1 MLTLENLIQNKDMKG
16 AKERIQKSNT
26 LLICTNYNDIKEGDV
41 KERLSNF
48 SKVHKR
54 FDTKKM
60 ITIDLLDKTNKRVDI
75 NGLYPD
81 ALYDIYKE
89 IGFKKKKQFMYILLW
104 FCPVFDFDL
113 KKLSSIIDKDLL
125 KTGFVSIITGVTG
138 RDNFKKALSGK
149 LFVIKESTK
158 HMNDIVFTRVKK
170 TNVRSQRI
178 SRRAKRI
185 SRRVRSQRKKKK
197 PLTKKQ
203 PINMNTYTP
212 FINRSILLSESAVKH
227 SDLVSPKC
235 YEYSPNKFSSVSIEG
250 KCVRSYLKIAQ
261 KQLLRNMLLLEDN
274 INPQNIISPI
284 QKQTNCWFNTM
295 FMTLFISDKGRK
307 FFRFFRRLMIT
318 GKYSKG
324 NTITPT
330 KLRIALS
337 NLNIAIE
344 SSLTGKINPVLNN
357 TNNIIEQIYLSQK
370 KTDRHRNLKNREEYG
385 NPFYYYMA
393 LINYLKSDN
402 LFIKILGRESRPEQC
417 FHVNLYCLK
426 DSSDMSYDM
435 IVFET
440 DDELSYEAKQR
451 EKLIYNGEGFVLD
464 SCCLRDTSKKH
475 YISFLTIQKKEYVFD
490 GGSHKKLVEFGWKKY
505 IDLDLELDHELMG
518 LSTNVGKKWN
528 FKQGYQWN
536 FKQGY
541 QYMFY
546 YRV

>member
-1 MLTLENLIQNKDMKG
+1 MLTLENLIQNKDIKG

-26 LLICTNYNDIKEGDV
+26 LLICTNYNDIEEDYV
-41 KERLSNF
+41 KERLTNF

-60 ITIDLLDKTNKRVDI
+60 ITIDLLGKTNKRVDI
-75 NGLYPD
+75 NGLYPN

-104 FCPVFDFDL
+104 FCPFLDFDL
-113 KKLSSIIDKDLL
+113 KKLSSTIDKDLL
-125 KTGFVSIITGVTG
+125 KTGVVSIITGVTG
-138 RDNFKKALSGK
+138 KDNFKKALSGK

-158 HMNDIVFTRVKK
+158 NINDIVFTRVKK
-170 TNVRSQRI
+170 TNVRS
-178 SRRAKRI
+178 RRREP
-185 SRRVRSQRKKKK
+185 RRVRTQRRKKK
-197 PLTKKQ
+197 PPTKKK
-203 PINMNTYTP
+203 PINTNTYTP

-235 YEYSPNKFSSVSIEG
+235 YQYSPDKFSSVSIEG
-250 KCVRSYLKIAQ
+250 KCVRSDLKIAQ
-261 KQLLRNMLLLEDN
+261 KQLLRNMLLLEND

-318 GKYSKG
+318 GKSYKE
-324 NTITPT
+324 NTITPNR
-330 KLRIALS
+330 LRIALS

-357 TNNIIEQIYLSQK
+357 TNNIIEEIYLSQK
-370 KTDRHRNLKNREEYG
+370 KTEQHSRIKNREEYG

-393 LINYLKSDN
+393 LIYYLKSNN
-402 LFIKILGRESRPEQC
+402 LFIKILGRESRSEEC
-417 FHVNLYCLK
+417 FHVDLDCLK
-426 DSSDMSYDM
+426 DTSDMSYDM

-451 EKLIYNGEGFVLD
+451 EKLIYNDKEFVLD
-464 SCCLRDTSKKH
+464 SCCLRDTSMKH
-475 YISFLTIQKKEYVFD
+475 YIAFLTIQKKEYVFD

-505 IDLDLELDHELMG
+505 IEFDLDLDHELMG
-518 LSTNVGKKWN
+518 LSTDVKLT
-528 FKQGYQWN
+528 WN

-546 YRV
+546 YRI